1 MKYQNCAVVAQ
12 ASDESLDIDA
22 GLRLSDANIN
32 PATGL
37 ATDDLNRF
45 NEGVMLLDMLSS
57 CPEFRSDFLAW
68 QPMSYRESLSCVA
81 LQDAQ
86 SGHRRL

>member
-45 NEGVMLLDMLSS
+45 NEAVMLIEL
-57 CPEFRSDFLAW
+57 PGIPQRFFGLAADEL
-68 QPMSYRESLSCVA
+68 PRALSCVA
-81 LQDAQ
+81 LQNAQ